1 MTDDLRRG
9 HRERL
14 RSRFLETDGK
24 GVQDYELLEMILF
37 SANPRGDVKPL
48 AKILLKTFGSIQK
61 VLLAPVS
68 ALQAIPEMG
77 PAAVATI
84 KVTQELNRRIL
95 LQDILDKPVLN
106 HWEKVVE
113 YCEAQMR
120 HLDLEQFR
128 ILFLDRKNNLI
139 ADEIQQEGTLDQ
151 TPIFPR
157 EVVKRA
163 LAHGAGAI
171 ILVHNHPS
179 GDPMPSQSDIQMT
192 RQIIQA
198 TAPLEIRVHD
208 HIIVG
213 RNRSQ
218 SLRQLGLI

>member
-9 HRERL
+9 HLERL

-48 AKILLKTFGSIQK
+48 AKILLKTFGSLQK

-68 ALQAIPEMG
+68 VLQAIPEMG

-179 GDPMPSQSDIQMT
+179 GDPTSSQSDIQMT
-192 RQIIQA
+192 HQIIQA